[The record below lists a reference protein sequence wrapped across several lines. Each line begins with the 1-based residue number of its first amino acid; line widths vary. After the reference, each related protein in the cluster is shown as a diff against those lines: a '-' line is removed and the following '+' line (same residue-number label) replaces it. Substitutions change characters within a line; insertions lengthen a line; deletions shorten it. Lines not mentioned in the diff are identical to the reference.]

1 MDIKNFELSSS
12 KYENHKSW
20 PDIHCWQRPSRVVG
34 VVQIH
39 MMCGTN
45 IHVWYIHNTQ
55 DVTLAL
61 LSSHW
66 SPAPMSLIS
75 AAALYLVINSLP
87 PLTPTD
93 CSTLLLN
100 AKTLQIYLGLVCTLY
115 MQQKTWKAKIINPSP
130 LNTLASTGEKHST
143 LPLPLIIKSLYHG
156 TFWVDSKFLPLKSA
170 PPYRRPSFLR
180 CKALLWS
187 GHRASPPS
195 FQIWGHK
202 SQIWGHLSWMRRSR
216 WGRTC
221 SFAPKAGGRQI
232 KSGFTHNFTWCGWHH
247 NIWQGWTGKI
257 GRRKSHRYGCTY
269 TPMVWRMDWDWF
281 EIRITSSR
289 DNIFA

>member
-1 MDIKNFELSSS
+1 MPKLFKFIWGWCVHYTCS
-12 KYENHKSW
+12 KKHGKLRSL
-20 PDIHCWQRPSRVVG
+20 IHPY
-34 VVQIH
+34 
-39 MMCGTN
+39 
-45 IHVWYIHNTQ
+45 YIH
-55 DVTLAL
+55 LA
-61 LSSHW
+61 
-66 SPAPMSLIS
+66 P
-75 AAALYLVINSLP
+75 
-87 PLTPTD
+87 
-93 CSTLLLN
+93 
-100 AKTLQIYLGLVCTLY
+100 
-115 MQQKTWKAKIINPSP
+115 
-130 LNTLASTGEKHST
+130 TGEKHST
-143 LPLPLIIKSLYHG
+143 LPLPSIIKSLYHG
-156 TFWVDSKFLPLKSA
+156 TFWVDSKFLPLKAA
-170 PPYRRPSFLR
+170 PTPSSSPFLPR

-232 KSGFTHNFTWCGWHH
+232 KSGFTHNFPWCGWHH

-289 DNIFA
+289 DNIFAQPYEINAFIC